1 MSENSLRSAARRI
14 AAALRIKDFRFVEIE
29 SKRRVVPEEMADLRE
44 FLLSRKRVRH
54 SKAAFFFD
62 QFLDTPDMEL
72 FRRGASL
79 RLRYKRE
86 GTAVYLQYKGRGFRR
101 GGLLYRSEFATERLT
116 SVLQEESHHDIIRF
130 NETSVAKILAQQKG
144 TPIAE
149 AMERHLG
156 GGVLRRIT
164 TGPILSMYQKDKF
177 VVDLGRVFLEPSL
190 DRIFAFHVG
199 RGGVHPL
206 STFCEYENE
215 VKARRGY
222 EWEKLEHLG
231 ELLEFDRRL
240 ADSFDMPPEPFDKY
254 HRCASFFVRSG
265 RARSGR

>member
-1 MSENSLRSAARRI
+1 MSRNSLQAAARRI
-14 AAALRIKDFRFVEIE
+14 SGKLRIKDFRFVEIE
-29 SKRRVVPEEMADLRE
+29 SKRRVAPEDMSDLRE
-44 FLLSRKRVRH
+44 FLLSLKRVKH
-54 SKAAFFFD
+54 SKATFFFD

-72 FRRGASL
+72 FKRGASL
-79 RLRYKRE
+79 RLRYKRD
-86 GTAVYLQYKGRGFRR
+86 GTAVYLQYKGRGFLK
-101 GGLLYRSEFATERLT
+101 GGLLYRSEFRTERLT

-130 NETSVAKILAQQKG
+130 NETSVARILAEQKG
-144 TPIAE
+144 SPIAE

-156 GGVLRRIT
+156 AAVLRRIT

-190 DRIFAFHVG
+190 DRIFAFHIG

-222 EWEKLEHLG
+222 EWEKLENLQ
-231 ELLEFDRRL
+231 ELLAFDRRL
-240 ADSFDMPPEPFDKY
+240 ADSFDMPPEPLDKY
-254 HRCASFFVRSG
+254 HRCASFFVKGG
-265 RARSGR
+265 RAGSSR